1 MSSKQIG
8 SAELFP
14 TDAPIPSKAMIGRV
28 DDVDRLAGQLV
39 GGGNVVLA
47 GARRTG
53 KTSACEAA
61 LEVCRAEG
69 CHTASIDLFRTAS
82 AAELAEELTL
92 ALLVNRSPLRRAVE
106 EARRAGRSLRD
117 ALTATATYRARADL
131 GEDLELAFDLTLARE
146 DPARALRT
154 ALELPQRLAAADD
167 VRVVLLIDEFQE
179 ITSGLYG
186 DPDVVTKQMRAIF
199 QRSEG
204 VSVLF
209 AGSVAHVMR
218 ALFAP
223 GDRALS
229 QFGSSFEL
237 AAITAEEWRDGL
249 RRRFRRGR
257 RSISASAL
265 GRLVEAGEQ
274 HPRATML
281 IAQQTYQEALDMV
294 ESEIDDALVL
304 SGLRRAMRAD
314 RLKHEQSLEVIR
326 RTGRY
331 AQVVARN
338 VARGDQ
344 VYRGVESSVASRTL
358 DRLRDGGVL
367 DRGAGRG
374 EWSVADPLLRRYL
387 AALPG

>member
-1 MSSKQIG
+1 MSGKQLG

-14 TDAPIPSKAMIGRV
+14 TDAPIPAKAMIGRA
-28 DDVDRLAGQLV
+28 DDVDRLAAQLI
-39 GGGNVVLA
+39 GGGNVVVA

-53 KTSACEAA
+53 KTSTCEAA
-61 LEVCRAEG
+61 LEICRDEG
-69 CHTASIDLFRTAS
+69 CHTASVDLFRTAN

-92 ALLVNRSPLRRAVE
+92 ALLVNRSPLRRAVD
-106 EARRAGRSLRD
+106 EARRAGRSLRE

-146 DPARALRT
+146 DPRRALRT
-154 ALELPQRLAAADD
+154 ALELPQRLATADG

-186 DPDVVTKQMRAIF
+186 DSDVVTRQIRAIL
-199 QRSEG
+199 QRSPG
-204 VSVLF
+204 VSVFF

-218 ALFAP
+218 ELFAP

-229 QFGSSFEL
+229 QFGSAFPL
-237 AAITAEEWRDGL
+237 GAITVSEWREGL
-249 RRRFRRGR
+249 RRRFRRGG
-257 RSISASAL
+257 RSITASAL

-281 IAQQTYQEALDMV
+281 IAQQTFQESLDSV
-294 ESEIDDALVL
+294 ENEIDDALVL
-304 SGLRRAMRAD
+304 TGLARAMRAD

-326 RTGRY
+326 RTGRH
-331 AQVVARN
+331 AQMIARN
-338 VARGDQ
+338 VARGEQ
-344 VYRGVESSVASRTL
+344 LYRGVESSAASRTL
-358 DRLRDGGVL
+358 GRLRDGGIL
-367 DRGAGRG
+367 DRGTERG
-374 EWSVADPLLRRYL
+374 AWSIADPLLRRYL